1 MTYSMLIYFMHVL
14 YIFHTERETKKAQNF
29 KILIQKKEYN
39 WAISYQIKKGI
50 SFNIYK
56 SAYLDNI
63 A

>member
-1 MTYSMLIYFMHVL
+1 MTYSMLVYFMMYVF
-14 YIFHTERETKKAQNF
+14 IFSRERETKKPQNF

-56 SAYLDNI
+56 SVYLDNI